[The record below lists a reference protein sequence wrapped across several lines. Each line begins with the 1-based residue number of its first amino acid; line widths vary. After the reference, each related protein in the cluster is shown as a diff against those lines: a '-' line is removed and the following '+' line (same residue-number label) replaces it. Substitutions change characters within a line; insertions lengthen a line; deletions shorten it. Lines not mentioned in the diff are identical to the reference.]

1 MAGPDYSW
9 RLADRTLNLGRRTL
23 VMGIVNVTPD
33 SFHDGGRY
41 YDPAA
46 AVDQALALVDQGA
59 DILDI
64 GGESTRPFS
73 DGITVGEETDRVAPV
88 IGKIVAQ
95 TDAPISVDT
104 RKAKVAEAAL
114 QAGAVIIN
122 DVTGLTY
129 DPEMIPL
136 AAKTKAGVVLMHMRG
151 TPKDMQTRTG
161 YDHLIG
167 ELIMELSLAVK
178 ACLDG
183 GVDRSALMIDPG
195 IGFAKEPAHNLTVL
209 DQLPRFADLGLPLL
223 VGASRKSFIG
233 HALAARNLAD
243 QTENRLSGSLAAAVL
258 AAAKGAAV
266 VRVHDVA
273 ETVQALAVCDAVTAQ
288 AFISK

>member
-1 MAGPDYSW
+1 M
-9 RLADRTLNLGRRTL
+9 

-41 YDPAA
+41 YDPTA
-46 AVDQALALVDQGA
+46 AVDQALRLVDQGA
-59 DILDI
+59 DILDV

-73 DGITVGEETDRVAPV
+73 DGVPTGEETDRVAPV
-88 IGKIVAQ
+88 IEKIAAR
-95 TDAPISVDT
+95 TDVPISVDT
-104 RKAKVAEAAL
+104 RKAEVAEAAL

-136 AAKTKAGVVLMHMRG
+136 AARTKAGVILMHMRG
-151 TPKDMQTRTG
+151 TPKDMQTRTS
-161 YDHLIG
+161 YSHLIG
-167 ELIMELSLAVK
+167 ELIMELSLTVK

-209 DQLPRFADLGLPLL
+209 DQLPRFAALGLPLL

-233 HALAARNLAD
+233 HALAARNLPD
-243 QTENRLSGSLAAAVL
+243 RTEDRLFGSLAAAVL
-258 AAAKGAAV
+258 AATKGAAV
-266 VRVHDVA
+266 IRVHDVA